1 MLLGA
6 CNPNRH
12 DMTLLP
18 DGKTLLAVLRLDG
31 GDGGPGPPAEP
42 YHYLPYH
49 RSVSTVPLTPTS
61 TSTLI

>member
-1 MLLGA
+1 
-6 CNPNRH
+6 
-12 DMTLLP
+12 MTLLP